1 MVYNNIIVKHNNTRK
16 NNNLN
21 LFIDDEKN
29 NGRF

>member
-1 MVYNNIIVKHNNTRK
+1 MVYNNPIVKHNNTCK

>member
-1 MVYNNIIVKHNNTRK
+1 MVYNNTIVKHNNTRK
-16 NNNLN
+16 SNNLN

>member
-1 MVYNNIIVKHNNTRK
+1 MVYNNTIVKHNNIRK

>member
-1 MVYNNIIVKHNNTRK
+1 MVYNNTIVKHNNTRK